1 MWPYQMAEI
10 RHQSRSSISP
20 LLTNSMAAVLVQ
32 GILIS
37 CLTLW
42 LASLV
47 SCSCSQAVLL
57 ESLSCQK
64 RLSWKSKRGSPLS
77 SLEPCWVFLL
87 LCLSFILFQGPDL
100 CLNGTFSTSIFALGF
115 ISQNALLLDL
125 PRVCSLTF
133 VSSFTSS
140 LRPSV
145 YSF

>member
-1 MWPYQMAEI
+1 MWPCQMAEI
-10 RHQSRSSISP
+10 HHQSRSRISP